1 MELDEE
7 KKEIY
12 DNITQLF
19 NGIEDI
25 SLENTNLKRSLDR
38 LRKNL
43 TNRSEVTSLVMTI
56 NDQINE

>member
-25 SLENTNLKRSLDR
+25 SLKDHWIDYVRILLIDLKL
-38 LRKNL
+38 LH
-43 TNRSEVTSLVMTI
+43 
-56 NDQINE
+56 

>member
-12 DNITQLF
+12 DDITQLF

-25 SLENTNLKRSLDR
+25 SLENTNLKKSLDK

>member
-12 DNITQLF
+12 DDITQLF

-25 SLENTNLKRSLDR
+25 SLENTNLKKSLDK

-43 TNRSEVTSLVMTI
+43 TNRSEVTSLVITI